1 MRKLSVRDGSDS
13 FDVALFEAAAPSAA
27 VLFAVGGGGNPER
40 HLPLMTSL
48 HESGCTVVAPYFE
61 RLVTPIPTEADLIVR
76 ARRLRLAL
84 DQIAQPGLPTTGV
97 GHSIGATMLLAL
109 AGGQAWM
116 RDRTRLDIVADP
128 RLARLVLMAPATD
141 FFRAPGAL
149 EGVCLPIQV
158 WAASKD
164 VITPPAQAEFLRQAL
179 GNRAAVELDVVED
192 ADHFSF
198 MDVRPPQTTE
208 SLPNREAFLA
218 ELAAKVVRFVAGTHA
233 SRGSTVILSG

>member
-1 MRKLSVRDGSDS
+1 MRRLSVTDGADS
-13 FDVALFEAAAPSAA
+13 FEVALFEAAAPSAA

-40 HLPLMTSL
+40 HLPLLTSL

-61 RLVTPIPTEADLIVR
+61 RLASPMPTAADLIMR

-84 DQIAQPGLPTTGV
+84 DQIARPGLPTTGV

-116 RDRTRLDIVADP
+116 LDRTRLDIAPEP
-128 RLARLVLMAPATD
+128 RLARLVLMAPATA

-149 EGVCLPIQV
+149 EDVGLPIQV

-164 VITPPAQAEFLRQAL
+164 VITPPAQAEFLREAL
-179 GNRAAVELDVVED
+179 ADRRTVDLQVVEG
-192 ADHFSF
+192 ADHYSF
-198 MDVRPPQTTE
+198 MNVRPPQTTE
-208 SLPNREAFLA
+208 SLPHRETFLA
-218 ELAAKVVRFVAGTHA
+218 DLAAKVIRFVAG
-233 SRGSTVILSG
+233 

>member
-1 MRKLSVRDGSDS
+1 MRKLSVSDGADS

-40 HLPLMTSL
+40 HLPLLTSL
-48 HESGCTVVAPYFE
+48 HESGCTVAAPYFE
-61 RLVTPIPTEADLIVR
+61 RLVTPVPTEADLLVR

-84 DQIAQPGLPTTGV
+84 DQIAQIAQPRLPTTGV
-97 GHSIGATMLLAL
+97 GHSIGATILLAL
-109 AGGQAWM
+109 AGGQAWT
-116 RDRTRLDIVADP
+116 RDRTRLDIASEP
-128 RLARLVLMAPATD
+128 RLERLVLMAPATD

-149 EGVCLPIQV
+149 EAVRLPIQV
-158 WAASKD
+158 WAASND

-179 GNRAAVELDVVED
+179 ADRVAVDLHVVED

-198 MDVRPPQTTE
+198 VNVRPPLTTE

-218 ELAAKVVRFVAGTHA
+218 ELAANVIGFVA
-233 SRGSTVILSG
+233 R

>member
-1 MRKLSVRDGSDS
+1 VSDGAES
-13 FDVALFEAAAPSAA
+13 FEVALFDAAAPSAA

-40 HLPLMTSL
+40 HLPLLTSL
-48 HESGCTVVAPYFE
+48 HESGCTVAAPYFD
-61 RLVTPIPTEADLIVR
+61 RLVTPTPTEADLLAR

-84 DQIAQPGLPTTGV
+84 DQIAQLAQPRLPTTGV

-116 RDRTRLDIVADP
+116 RDRTRLEIASEP
-128 RLARLVLMAPATD
+128 RLARLSLMAPATD

-149 EGVCLPIQV
+149 EAVSLPIQV

-179 GNRAAVELDVVED
+179 ADRVAVDLHVIKD

-198 MDVRPPQTTE
+198 MNVRPPQTTE
-208 SLPNREAFLA
+208 SLPNREAFLV
-218 ELAAKVVRFVAGTHA
+218 ELAAKVIGFIAR
-233 SRGSTVILSG
+233 

>member
-1 MRKLSVRDGSDS
+1 
-13 FDVALFEAAAPSAA
+13 
-27 VLFAVGGGGNPER
+27 
-40 HLPLMTSL
+40 
-48 HESGCTVVAPYFE
+48 
-61 RLVTPIPTEADLIVR
+61 VR

-84 DQIAQPGLPTTGV
+84 DQIAQPRLPTTGV

-116 RDRTRLDIVADP
+116 RDRTRLDIASEP

-149 EGVCLPIQV
+149 EAVNLPIQV

-179 GNRAAVELDVVED
+179 ADRVAVDLHVVED

-198 MDVRPPQTTE
+198 MNVRPRRP
-208 SLPNREAFLA
+208 PNRCPI
-218 ELAAKVVRFVAGTHA
+218 AKPSWPSLLR
-233 SRGSTVILSG
+233 R

>member
-1 MRKLSVRDGSDS
+1 MRKLSVSDGADS

-40 HLPLMTSL
+40 HLPLLTSL
-48 HESGCTVVAPYFE
+48 HESGCTVAAAYFE
-61 RLVTPIPTEADLIVR
+61 RLVTPIPTEADLLMR

-84 DQIAQPGLPTTGV
+84 AQIAQPRLPTTGV
-97 GHSIGATMLLAL
+97 GHSIGATVLLAL

-116 RDRTRLDIVADP
+116 RDRTRLDITSEP
-128 RLARLVLMAPATD
+128 RFARLVLMAPATD

-149 EGVCLPIQV
+149 EAVSLPIQV
-158 WAASKD
+158 WAAAKD

-179 GNRAAVELDVVED
+179 ADRVAVDHVVED

-198 MDVRPPQTTE
+198 MNVRPPQTSE
-208 SLPNREAFLA
+208 SLPDRDAFLA
-218 ELAAKVVRFVAGTHA
+218 ELAAKVIGFVA
-233 SRGSTVILSG
+233 R

>member
-1 MRKLSVRDGSDS
+1 MRKLSVSDGADS

-40 HLPLMTSL
+40 HLPLLTSL
-48 HESGCTVVAPYFE
+48 HESGCTVAAPYFE
-61 RLVTPIPTEADLIVR
+61 RLVTPVPTEADLLVR

-84 DQIAQPGLPTTGV
+84 DQIAQIAQPRLPTTGV

-109 AGGQAWM
+109 AGGQAWT
-116 RDRTRLDIVADP
+116 RDRTRLDIASEP
-128 RLARLVLMAPATD
+128 RLQRLVLMAPATD

-149 EGVCLPIQV
+149 EAVRLPIQV

-179 GNRAAVELDVVED
+179 ADRVAVDLHVVED

-198 MDVRPPQTTE
+198 VNVRPPLTTE

-218 ELAAKVVRFVAGTHA
+218 ELAANVIGFVA
-233 SRGSTVILSG
+233 R

>member
-1 MRKLSVRDGSDS
+1 MRQLSVSDGAES
-13 FDVALFEAAAPSAA
+13 FEVVLFEAAAPSAT

-40 HLPLMTSL
+40 HLPLLTAL
-48 HESGCTVVAPYFE
+48 AESGCTVAAPYFE
-61 RLVTPIPTEADLIVR
+61 RMLTRIPTAADLLIR

-84 DQIAQPGLPTTGV
+84 DQIAQPRLPTTGV

-109 AGGQAWM
+109 AGGQAWT
-116 RDRTRLDIVADP
+116 RDRTRLDIATEP

-141 FFRAPGAL
+141 FFRVPGAL
-149 EGVCLPIQV
+149 ETVGLPVQV
-158 WAASKD
+158 WAAAKD

-179 GNRAAVELDVVED
+179 AERVAVDLHVVED

-198 MDVRPPQTTE
+198 MDVRPPQPTE

-218 ELAAKVVRFVAGTHA
+218 ELAAKVIGFVA
-233 SRGSTVILSG
+233 R

>member
-1 MRKLSVRDGSDS
+1 MRKLSVSDGADS
-13 FDVALFEAAAPSAA
+13 FEVALFEAAAPSAA

-40 HLPLMTSL
+40 HLPLLTSL
-48 HESGCTVVAPYFE
+48 HESGCTVAAPCFE
-61 RLVTPIPTEADLIVR
+61 RLVTPIPTAADLLVR

-109 AGGQAWM
+109 AGGRAWM
-116 RDRTRLDIVADP
+116 RDRTRLDIAAEP
-128 RLARLVLMAPATD
+128 RLARLALMAPATD

-149 EGVCLPIQV
+149 DAVGLPIQV

-164 VITPPAQAEFLRQAL
+164 VITPPAQAEFLRDAL
-179 GNRAAVELDVVED
+179 ADRVAVDLLVVED

-198 MDVRPPQTTE
+198 MNVRPPQSIE

-218 ELAAKVVRFVAGTHA
+218 ELAAKVIRLVA
-233 SRGSTVILSG
+233 R

>member
-1 MRKLSVRDGSDS
+1 MRKLSVSDGTDS

-40 HLPLMTSL
+40 HLPLLMSL
-48 HESGCTVVAPYFE
+48 QERGCTVAAPYFE
-61 RLVTPIPTEADLIVR
+61 RLVTPVPTEADLLIR
-76 ARRLRLAL
+76 ARRLHLAL
-84 DQIAQPGLPTTGV
+84 AQIAQPRLPTTGV

-116 RDRTRLDIVADP
+116 RDRTRLDIASEP

-149 EGVCLPIQV
+149 EAVGLPIQV
-158 WAASKD
+158 WAAAKD

-179 GNRAAVELDVVED
+179 ADRVAIDLHVVED

-198 MDVRPPQTTE
+198 INVRPPQTSE

-218 ELAAKVVRFVAGTHA
+218 ELAANVIRFVA
-233 SRGSTVILSG
+233 R

>member
-1 MRKLSVRDGSDS
+1 MKKLSLNDGADS
-13 FDVALFEAAAPSAA
+13 FDVVLFEAADPSAA
-27 VLFAVGGGGNPER
+27 VLFSVGGGGTPER
-40 HLPLMTSL
+40 HLPLLTSL
-48 HESGCTVVAPYFE
+48 HESGCTVAAPCFD
-61 RLVTPIPTEADLIVR
+61 RLVTPIPTEAELLTR

-84 DQIAQPGLPTTGV
+84 DQIAQPRLPTTGI

-116 RDRTRLDIVADP
+116 RDRTRLDIPPEARLQ
-128 RLARLVLMAPATD
+128 RLALMAPATD

-149 EGVCLPIQV
+149 KAVSLPIQV

-179 GNRAAVELDVVED
+179 ADRIAVDLHMVEG
-192 ADHFSF
+192 ANHFSF
-198 MDVRPPQTTE
+198 MNVRPPQTTE

-218 ELAAKVVRFVAGTHA
+218 ELTEKVTRFVARKEGH
-233 SRGSTVILSG
+233 